1 MLSLRCLWLSDSWDG
16 YLTFRTE
23 QETQRL
29 HPHRAELKEMQWALA
44 I

>member
-1 MLSLRCLWLSDSWDG
+1 MLALDRLWVGDDWDV
-16 YLTFRTE
+16 YLTFRIE

-29 HPHRAELKEMQWALA
+29 HPHRADLERMKWDLA